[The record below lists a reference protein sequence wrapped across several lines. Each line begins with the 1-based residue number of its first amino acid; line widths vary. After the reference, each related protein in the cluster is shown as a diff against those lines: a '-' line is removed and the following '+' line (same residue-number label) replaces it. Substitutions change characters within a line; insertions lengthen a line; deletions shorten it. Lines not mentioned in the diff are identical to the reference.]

1 MKAQIEA
8 IITEAVASL
17 NEELKD
23 PSLEQITEET
33 RLFGAKSALDSLAL
47 VSLITDVEEL
57 VYEQLGREI
66 VLADERAMSQKTS
79 PFRSVGSLRDYI
91 LELLES

>member
-17 NEELKD
+17 NEELQD
-23 PSLEQITEET
+23 PSLEHITEET
-33 RLFGAKSALDSLAL
+33 RLFGPKSALDSLAL

-57 VYEQLGREI
+57 VYEQLDKEI
-66 VLADERAMSQKTS
+66 VLANERAMSQKTS

-91 LELLES
+91 IELLK

>member
-17 NEELKD
+17 NEELQD
-23 PSLEQITEET
+23 PSLKHITEET

-57 VYEQLGREI
+57 VYEQLDKEI

-91 LELLES
+91 LELLK